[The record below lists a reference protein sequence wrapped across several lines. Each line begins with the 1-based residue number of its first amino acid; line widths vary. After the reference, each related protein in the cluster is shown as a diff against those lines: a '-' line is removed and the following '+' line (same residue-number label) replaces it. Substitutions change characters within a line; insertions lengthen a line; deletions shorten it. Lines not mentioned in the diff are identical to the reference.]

1 MGSLEQAGRVV
12 LRQVGTNDYVSDVGL
27 SMSRE
32 QGETPSGVP
41 LAGQWVLR
49 KDGAFL
55 DFDPYR
61 LDLAE
66 RNNIYL
72 QGMFE

>member
-32 QGETPSGVP
+32 
-41 LAGQWVLR
+41 
-49 KDGAFL
+49 
-55 DFDPYR
+55 
-61 LDLAE
+61 
-66 RNNIYL
+66 
-72 QGMFE
+72 

>member
-1 MGSLEQAGRVV
+1 MGSLEQ
-12 LRQVGTNDYVSDVGL
+12 
-27 SMSRE
+27 
-32 QGETPSGVP
+32 
-41 LAGQWVLR
+41 AGQWVLR